1 MKLYKSTTDEI
12 FAYEEDGSQD
22 YLIGDKVA
30 LTQSE
35 IDARETLF
43 AQQKTEQIAA
53 EQAIKNAKQSALAK
67 LTALGLTAN
76 EIAHLI
82 P

>member
-1 MKLYKSTTDEI
+1 MKLYKSTTGEI

-35 IDARETLF
+35 IDAREALF

-53 EQAIKNAKQSALAK
+53 EQAQATAKQSALAK
-67 LTALGLTAN
+67 LAALGLTAD
-76 EIAHLI
+76 EVKALVG
-82 P
+82 